1 MRPVAHFTAPRC
13 ISYQRRALSVRAAAA
28 AGSLGGLADG
38 GDAAASSSARPET
51 SASGSELAAHVRAAL
66 FAAWTFTLAVPLFC
80 AMLLMALPVLLLDKV
95 RCVVADT
102 TNDCARTVNPSTN

>member
-1 MRPVAHFTAPRC
+1 M
-13 ISYQRRALSVRAAAA
+13 RAAAA

-95 RCVVADT
+95 RCVVACT
-102 TNDCARTVNPSTN
+102 TNDCARTLNPSTY